1 MDELNQQ
8 ILYGRHVAVVGA
20 GLVGAGWAIVFA
32 RAGVDVRIYDVNADT
47 RAKVLSYITA
57 QLRQLHAHQLID
69 DVDAVVSR
77 LSVSPSLAHAVEWAC
92 YVQESVLEQVAVKRE
107 LLLQLQDLVSPD
119 CVVGS
124 STSGIGAS
132 RFTQGL
138 AIAPQV
144 LVVHPV
150 NPPHLVPVVEIVPS
164 PVTSEAAIGLA
175 TALMERVGQSVVRV
189 NQEIEGFVL
198 NRLQGVLLREAWAL
212 VEAGVASCE
221 DIDKTMRDGLGWRWS
236 FMGPFE
242 TIDLNA
248 PGGVADYAQRLGP
261 LYQSIAASRSH
272 DQAWSAELIQQVERE
287 RRQYLS
293 HEGLSERRDWRDGR
307 LMVFSAQ
314 RRQTLEPKGST

>member
-1 MDELNQQ
+1 MAQVTLDVLSGQ
-8 ILYGRHVAVVGA
+8 HVAVVGA

-47 RAKVLSYITA
+47 RAKVLPYITA

-69 DVDAVVSR
+69 DVDAVVSH
-77 LSVSPSLAHAVEWAC
+77 LSVSPSLAHAVEGAC

-175 TALMERVGQSVVRV
+175 TALMARVGQSVVRV

-212 VEAGVASCE
+212 VESGVASCE

-261 LYQSIAASRSH
+261 LYQSIAASRTH
-272 DQAWSAELIQQVERE
+272 DQAWSPELIQQVERE
-287 RRQYLS
+287 RRLHLS
-293 HEGLSERRDWRDGR
+293 HDGLSARRDWRDER

-314 RRQTLEPKGST
+314 RRQTLEPKGSA